1 MKTRRRRHA
10 DAAPPIPRRDHSIE
24 KEPQPDSRAG
34 CHRLGGIGQGNFGC
48 LGLAGS
54 GPTANVCN
62 EQKVELAELYNLIR
76 EGRGLHGVP
85 LILIG
90 LAP

>member
-1 MKTRRRRHA
+1 M
-10 DAAPPIPRRDHSIE
+10 
-24 KEPQPDSRAG
+24 
-34 CHRLGGIGQGNFGC
+34 GGIGQGNFGC